1 MAHFIY
7 PQATSTTAFLLDS
20 VIVSPTID
28 SAVPANN
35 KGMPVVTLA
44 GEGLG
49 PLAVNT
55 GAAGATT
62 LRVVLSTDSSISIEE
77 DKNYGV
83 VGANT
88 IRTAAQIGNATGAV
102 DFGSGA
108 DSAQTLRVTT
118 STRSETATTPLSV
131 RLSDG
136 SAFLT
141 NLPVSQS
148 GTWNLNNISGT
159 ISLPTGA
166 ATESNITSL
175 RAQIPTTLGQT
186 NMAGS
191 LSVTIANNQTAVPI
205 SGTVTATN
213 AANGTLGTTPPL
225 IATQIAAQGPSGLQA
240 LAASISGL
248 LKVDGSGAT
257 QPISAASLPLPSGA
271 ATETTLNNVYGR
283 LVQDFG
289 ASTTALRTASL
300 IGNTAGTADFN
311 AGATSAQTLRVT
323 LASDSRQ
330 TGGFTPIQVIN
341 RDYSSSSISGTFA
354 TLGSTLSATANCVT
368 FFETGGSPIIIGWG
382 GVDKFVVPPGGAESP
397 VLVTIPSGTQLQI
410 RTADATSVVTGR
422 FLMTVLG

>member
-7 PQATSTTAFLLDS
+7 PQATSTTAFVLNSVVVSPTLDS
-20 VIVSPTID
+20 V
-28 SAVPANN
+28 VPANN
-35 KGMPVVTLA
+35 KGLPIVVLA

-49 PLAVNT
+49 PLSVNS
-55 GAAGATT
+55 GATTAST
-62 LRVVLSTDSSISIEE
+62 LRVVLSNDSSISIEE

-88 IRTAAQIGNATGAV
+88 IRTAAQIGNATGGAA
-102 DFGSGA
+102 FGSGA

-118 STRSETATTPLSV
+118 STRSETATTPLAV
-131 RLSDG
+131 RLTDG
-136 SAFLT
+136 SAFYA
-141 NLPVSQS
+141 
-148 GTWNLNNISGT
+148 G
-159 ISLPTGA
+159 
-166 ATESNITSL
+166 ATE
-175 RAQIPTTLGQT
+175 TTLGVVSGKLPATLGQKA
-186 NMAGS
+186 MAAS
-191 LSVTIANNQTAVPI
+191 LAVVIANDQSAVPI

-213 AANGTLGTTPPL
+213 AANGTLGTTPPTV
-225 IATQIAAQGPSGLQA
+225 ATQIAAQGPSGLQY

-410 RTADATSVVTGR
+410 RTADATTVNTGR

>member
-7 PQATSTTAFLLDS
+7 PQATSTTAFVLNSVVVSPTLDS
-20 VIVSPTID
+20 V
-28 SAVPANN
+28 VPANN
-35 KGMPVVTLA
+35 KGLPIVVLA

-49 PLAVNT
+49 PLSVNS
-55 GAAGATT
+55 GATTAST
-62 LRVVLSTDSSISIEE
+62 LRVVLSSDSSISIEE

-88 IRTAAQIGNATGAV
+88 IRTAAQIGNATGGAA
-102 DFGSGA
+102 FGSGA

-118 STRSETATTPLSV
+118 STRSETATTPLAV
-131 RLSDG
+131 RLTDG
-136 SAFLT
+136 SAFYA
-141 NLPVSQS
+141 
-148 GTWNLNNISGT
+148 G
-159 ISLPTGA
+159 
-166 ATESNITSL
+166 ATE
-175 RAQIPTTLGQT
+175 TTLGVVSGKLPATLGQKA
-186 NMAGS
+186 MAAS
-191 LSVTIANNQTAVPI
+191 LAVVIANDQSAVPI

-213 AANGTLGTTPPL
+213 AANGTLGTTPPTV
-225 IATQIAAQGPSGLQA
+225 ATQIAAQGPSGLQY

-410 RTADATSVVTGR
+410 RTADATTVNTGR

>member
-7 PQATSTTAFLLDS
+7 PQATSTTAFVLNSVVVSPTLDS
-20 VIVSPTID
+20 V
-28 SAVPANN
+28 VPANN
-35 KGMPVVTLA
+35 KGLPIVALA

-49 PLAVNT
+49 PLSVNS
-55 GAAGATT
+55 GATTAST
-62 LRVVLSTDSSISIEE
+62 LRVVLSSDSSISIEE

-88 IRTAAQIGNATGAV
+88 IRTAAQIGNATGGAA
-102 DFGSGA
+102 FGSGA

-118 STRSETATTPLSV
+118 STRSETATTPLAV
-131 RLSDG
+131 RLTDG
-136 SAFLT
+136 SAFYA
-141 NLPVSQS
+141 
-148 GTWNLNNISGT
+148 G
-159 ISLPTGA
+159 
-166 ATESNITSL
+166 ATE
-175 RAQIPTTLGQT
+175 TTLGVVSGKLPATLGQKA
-186 NMAGS
+186 MAAS
-191 LSVTIANNQTAVPI
+191 LAVVIANDQSAVPV

-213 AANGTLGTTPPL
+213 AANGTLGTTPPTV
-225 IATQIAAQGPSGLQA
+225 ATQIAAQGPSGLQY

-410 RTADATSVVTGR
+410 RTADATTVNTGR

>member
-7 PQATSTTAFLLDS
+7 PQATSTTAFVLNSVVVSPTLDS
-20 VIVSPTID
+20 V
-28 SAVPANN
+28 VPANN
-35 KGMPVVTLA
+35 KGLPIVVLA

-49 PLAVNT
+49 PLSVNS
-55 GAAGATT
+55 GATTAST
-62 LRVVLSTDSSISIEE
+62 LRVVLSNDSSISIEE

-88 IRTAAQIGNATGAV
+88 IRTAAQIGNATGGAA
-102 DFGSGA
+102 FGSGA

-118 STRSETATTPLSV
+118 STRSETATTPLAV
-131 RLSDG
+131 RLTDG
-136 SAFLT
+136 SAFYA
-141 NLPVSQS
+141 
-148 GTWNLNNISGT
+148 G
-159 ISLPTGA
+159 
-166 ATESNITSL
+166 ATE
-175 RAQIPTTLGQT
+175 TTLGVVSGKLPATLGQKA
-186 NMAGS
+186 MAAS
-191 LSVTIANNQTAVPI
+191 LAVVIANDQSAVPV

-213 AANGTLGTTPPL
+213 AANGTLGTTPPTV
-225 IATQIAAQGPSGLQA
+225 ATQIAAQGPSGLQY

-248 LKVDGSGAT
+248 LKVDGSGVT

-300 IGNTAGTADFN
+300 IGNTSGTADFN

-410 RTADATSVVTGR
+410 RTADATTVNTGR